1 MKVTYIPPNKFWTT
15 PDPREIDPLDL
26 ICGFADN
33 ALYDVFAAGI
43 ADELVAA
50 GKTELAQV
58 FLLEWDGCTDVEI
71 GERLGICA
79 KTVRKRKK
87 LVLSH
92 LESRNAKGN

>member
-1 MKVTYIPPNKFWTT
+1 MKSTPLPNEALARMRDK
-15 PDPREIDPLDL
+15 RAIDPLDL
-26 ICGFADN
+26 LTGFADN

-92 LESRNAKGN
+92 LEGRNAKGN